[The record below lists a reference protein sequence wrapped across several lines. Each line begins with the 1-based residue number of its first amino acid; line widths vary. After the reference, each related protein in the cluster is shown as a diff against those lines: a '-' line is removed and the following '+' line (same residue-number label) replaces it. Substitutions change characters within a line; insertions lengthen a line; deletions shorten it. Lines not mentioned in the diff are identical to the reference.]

1 MSSTIVAIATATAV
15 SSISIV
21 RVSGDRALEIAKK
34 IVKQDD
40 ISPRYAHLFSLY
52 NREGSLIDQAV
63 VIYFKSPKSFTGEDV
78 VEFQCHGG
86 AVIANEILES
96 AIYYGARLAEAG
108 EFTKRAFLNGKID

>member
-1 MSSTIVAIATATAV
+1 MLQLKHQKYKKFIVINNFNTLRANMSSTIVAIATATAV

-63 VIYFKSPKSFTGEDV
+63 VNIF
-78 VEFQCHGG
+78 
-86 AVIANEILES
+86 
-96 AIYYGARLAEAG
+96 
-108 EFTKRAFLNGKID
+108 